1 MQISKRKRKTMY
13 RSVANCEFDK
23 AELLLYEEVTRM
35 PPFRRKTLVLIG
47 VSGVGRRTLKNRLI
61 NSDVDK
67 FGAVIPRNSMSLR
80 LYWTPLTSSS
90 FNRHQSA
97 QAGLGGEWR

>member
-1 MQISKRKRKTMY
+1 MY

-67 FGAVIPRNSMSLR
+67 FGAVIPRKGTNNISILKSIE
-80 LYWTPLTSSS
+80 
-90 FNRHQSA
+90 FFIFQINRHQSS
-97 QAGLGGEWR
+97 

>member
-1 MQISKRKRKTMY
+1 
-13 RSVANCEFDK
+13 
-23 AELLLYEEVTRM
+23 M

-67 FGAVIPRNSMSLR
+67 FGAVIPRK
-80 LYWTPLTSSS
+80 
-90 FNRHQSA
+90 
-97 QAGLGGEWR
+97 

>member
-1 MQISKRKRKTMY
+1 MY

-23 AELLLYEEVTRM
+23 ADLMLYEEVTRM

-61 NSDVDK
+61 NSDPDK
-67 FGAVIPRNSMSLR
+67 FGAVIPRKL
-80 LYWTPLTSSS
+80 LILS
-90 FNRHQSA
+90 FKLSFFIN
-97 QAGLGGEWR
+97 